1 MKNEDV
7 CTKGNTGSFATYTI
21 SNTGEKEWRSV
32 SNRRIIH
39 SKDRMAI
46 VDKI

>member
-21 SNTGEKEWRSV
+21 SNTGKKE
-32 SNRRIIH
+32 
-39 SKDRMAI
+39 
-46 VDKI
+46 